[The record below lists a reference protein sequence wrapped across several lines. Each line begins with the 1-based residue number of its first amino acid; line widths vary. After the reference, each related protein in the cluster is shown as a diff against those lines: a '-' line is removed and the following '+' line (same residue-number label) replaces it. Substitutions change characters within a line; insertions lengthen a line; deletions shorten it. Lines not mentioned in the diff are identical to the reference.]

1 MSERTRTGIG
11 KGKDNSGI
19 KMPPVTMTGLPK
31 DNGAIGT
38 TIKEEPE
45 NGITTTEEIRTEMTI
60 ETETMMKEGHITN
73 RMLTT

>member
-11 KGKDNSGI
+11 KGKDNNGI

-45 NGITTTEEIRTEMTI
+45 NGITTTEGIRTEMIT
-60 ETETMMKEGHITN
+60 ETETMMTGGHIIN
-73 RMLTT
+73 KMLTT